1 MNNDIYDIDNS
12 KLVNNSPWLYRNI
25 TGKKGVPFSKFRKI
39 RDETQILDI
48 LTIKQPLEKK
58 DYLEKKLA
66 NVKKREEYVD
76 LTELKTRIKNL
87 DSLEKLNMEIKS
99 GMKNTLNK
107 KNPKYSY
114 LTNTEMKERNFKN
127 GVFVNNFFAVPSTP
141 RKKSLPQ
148 SIAINEE
155 NDSKN
160 KIRNMF
166 RKKYPKYAYLI
177 KNDKKEETVKN
188 NETSATPQS
197 TNYDNE
203 TKEKI
208 QKVLDVLRND
218 NKSRNIENFSDFSS
232 FLKSRNPQFHLN
244 NGNNTSAYSNTLAN
258 GNTSTYSTSSLYTT
272 QECLNT
278 DSETEDEVK
287 IDFNEKYSNLT
298 DPNKRKNVVK
308 KEPEA
313 VKKIIQVS
321 NDLITWAD
329 ENLSNKK
336 IEPLNSYLKKTGY
349 NISED
354 KNDYKVL
361 LPSVESI
368 MEEDE
373 KEESD
378 NLNDNKSQSSGN
390 LKKDKKPKKEN
401 EFDILLN
408 ACRLTVL
415 DSKPPMPIKVTE
427 EHDIP
432 YEYIKKIANNLGVD
446 ITKIKQSKNNNR
458 MKYIKKH

>member
-1 MNNDIYDIDNS
+1 
-12 KLVNNSPWLYRNI
+12 
-25 TGKKGVPFSKFRKI
+25 
-39 RDETQILDI
+39 
-48 LTIKQPLEKK
+48 
-58 DYLEKKLA
+58 
-66 NVKKREEYVD
+66 
-76 LTELKTRIKNL
+76 
-87 DSLEKLNMEIKS
+87 MEIKS
-99 GMKNTLNK
+99 EMKNTLNK

-218 NKSRNIENFSDFSS
+218 NKKSRNIENFSDFSS
-232 FLKSRNPQFHLN
+232 FLKLRNPQFHLN
-244 NGNNTSAYSNTLAN
+244 NGNNTSANSNTLAN